1 MIRLTVIFLWFTC
14 ACLQSMA
21 QVNII
26 TTIAGK
32 DTYGFSGDGGPAT
45 NAQLKAPYRICPDK
59 DGNIYIADGLNHC
72 IRKIDAATGII
83 TTVAGT
89 GTPGFSGDGGPA
101 TDAQFTVTSALS
113 FDTSENLY
121 VCDGINARVRRI
133 SNLGGNITTI
143 AGIGTVGSS
152 GDGGPASAAEFD
164 QPVGIH
170 VDKSLNIYI
179 ADWANKRVRKVNG
192 TTGIITTVAG
202 TGSGGFTGDG
212 GPATNATIDGPL
224 QVWLDN
230 NNDLLVADQYNHRVR
245 KVLTATGIITTIAG
259 TGTAGFAGDGGLAKN
274 ARLNQPTG
282 LFVDKDNNI
291 YIAEYGNGTVRKI
304 DGATGIIT
312 TLAGTG
318 VTGFSGDGGP
328 ATNAQMFCSDVFVD
342 KHGNLIIADYENN
355 RIRKVSSG
363 VSVNGVDKSVETK
376 LFPNPTAGVFSV
388 QVPAGISLVTIY
400 NIGGMEVHSQTIT
413 TGTAEVDLS
422 GFPSGIYLVYVQC
435 GEKMYVSK
443 VVKN

>member
-1 MIRLTVIFLWFTC
+1 
-14 ACLQSMA
+14 
-21 QVNII
+21 
-26 TTIAGK
+26 
-32 DTYGFSGDGGPAT
+32 
-45 NAQLKAPYRICPDK
+45 
-59 DGNIYIADGLNHC
+59 
-72 IRKIDAATGII
+72 
-83 TTVAGT
+83 
-89 GTPGFSGDGGPA
+89 
-101 TDAQFTVTSALS
+101 
-113 FDTSENLY
+113 
-121 VCDGINARVRRI
+121 
-133 SNLGGNITTI
+133 
-143 AGIGTVGSS
+143 
-152 GDGGPASAAEFD
+152 
-164 QPVGIH
+164 
-170 VDKSLNIYI
+170 
-179 ADWANKRVRKVNG
+179 
-192 TTGIITTVAG
+192 
-202 TGSGGFTGDG
+202 
-212 GPATNATIDGPL
+212 
-224 QVWLDN
+224 
-230 NNDLLVADQYNHRVR
+230 
-245 KVLTATGIITTIAG
+245 
-259 TGTAGFAGDGGLAKN
+259 
-274 ARLNQPTG
+274 
-282 LFVDKDNNI
+282 VDKDNNI